1 MTLLNMCNATMGH
14 VKQAVHIG
22 CDSVGLFHILD
33 SVWDDK
39 KAKQLGSVLQK
50 LRHENGLSQES
61 LAYQA
66 GITKNQ
72 LQLIEAGR
80 STGRKGEAGPSN
92 PRMSTLAGLASVLGV
107 TVTELLEASHI

>member
-1 MTLLNMCNATMGH
+1 M
-14 VKQAVHIG
+14 HIG
-22 CDSVGLFHILD
+22 CDSAGLFHILE

-39 KAKQLGSVLQK
+39 KAKQLGAVLQQ
-50 LRHENGLSQES
+50 LRHASGLSQET

-80 STGRKGEAGPSN
+80 STGRSDSAGPSN
-92 PRMSTLAGLASVLGV
+92 PRMSTLAGLADVLGTSV
-107 TVTELLEASHI
+107 AELLAKSRI

>member
-1 MTLLNMCNATMGH
+1 M
-14 VKQAVHIG
+14 
-22 CDSVGLFHILD
+22 
-33 SVWDDK
+33 WDDER
-39 KAKQLGSVLQK
+39 ARQLGAALK
-50 LRHENGLSQES
+50 RLRHANGLSQES

-92 PRMSTLAGLASVLGV
+92 PRMSTIVGLSHVLGV
-107 TVTELLEASHI
+107 SVADLMVESDL